1 MHVSRHSSSD
11 NKLCAKSRLPR
22 TPKRTNKDLDN
33 GVSPLPDPPVAELAT
48 TEDVGWSVGTE
59 TAVSAEDAV
68 MASGVLI
75 LFGDA
80 VTCSRKSSDCEKR
93 INVLNDGSGG
103 KPVAEDAADKMLVM
117 AGVGHENPVPIPDSD
132 VVNAG
137 SVRVFVK
144 VVYVVSVVH
153 NTETGMSPRS

>member
-1 MHVSRHSSSD
+1 MYVSRHPSSD
-11 NKLCAKSRLPR
+11 NKLCAKSRLPN

-48 TEDVGWSVGTE
+48 TEDVGWNVGTE
-59 TAVSAEDAV
+59 TAVNAEDAV
-68 MASGVLI
+68 TASGVLI
-75 LFGDA
+75 LFVDA
-80 VTCSRKSSDCEKR
+80 VTCSRISSDCEKR
-93 INVLNDGSGG
+93 INVLNDGSRG
-103 KPVAEDAADKMLVM
+103 KPVAEDAADEMLVM
-117 AGVGHENPVPIPDSD
+117 AGVGQENPGPIPDSD

-153 NTETGMSPRS
+153 NTEIGMSSRS